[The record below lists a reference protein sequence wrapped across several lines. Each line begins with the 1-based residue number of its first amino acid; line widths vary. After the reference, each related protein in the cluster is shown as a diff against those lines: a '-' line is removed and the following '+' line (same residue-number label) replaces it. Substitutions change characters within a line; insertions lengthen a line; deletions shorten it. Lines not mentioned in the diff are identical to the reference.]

1 MVIVAGE
8 KLKLSILTAASDAG
22 GAAGGAAFAFAPL
35 PIPSAIEMIATPKI
49 QNLFFMLVSP

>member
-1 MVIVAGE
+1 VAGE

-35 PIPSAIEMIATPKI
+35 PIPSAIETITTPKI
-49 QNLFFMLVSP
+49 QNLFFMLLPL